1 MGFTIFVTTP
11 ELTQYTK
18 EEKMNDK
25 IERRRRFLIN
35 TAFFAVIAAI
45 AYVLLKYALPV
56 IMPFFIAFI
65 ISAILQPVI
74 DFLRKRV
81 KLGQK
86 GAASIVVVLFLCT
99 IGVLLVCIII
109 KLVISLT
116 DIIAAA
122 PAYYTNTIQPA
133 LRNLIDYAQNLL
145 RKFDSDITLDY
156 NEIIPSLSD
165 LIPSIKSIFS
175 FTTNI
180 LTSVPGFFITVL
192 ITIISIFFISADY
205 HMLCHWVIFQLPENV
220 GHTVLEI
227 KKYIKDILLKY
238 VRSYALI
245 MSITFLELSILLLIA
260 GLIKSDMFASVGSTL
275 LTAFF
280 IAMFDLLPIVGVGSV
295 LMPWAI
301 IRVLLGDLLTGAMLA
316 AIFLIIVVVRNIIE
330 PKIVGTQ
337 VGLHPIVTL
346 MAMITGTALFGV
358 VGLFVFP
365 ITLALLKDLNDRGK
379 IHIFKKVP
387 ENKDK

>member
-1 MGFTIFVTTP
+1 
-11 ELTQYTK
+11 
-18 EEKMNDK
+18 MNDK

-56 IMPFFIAFI
+56 VMPFFIAFV

-109 KLVISLT
+109 KIVISLT

-145 RKFDSDITLDY
+145 RNFDSDITLDY

-316 AIFLIIVVVRNIIE
+316 VIFLIIVVVRNIIE